1 MRGGKGTV
9 MNDVEKARA
18 QAEALHS
25 APSTGGKQR
34 LRQEALSR
42 YLAAEAKHARGTEEA
57 DDSKR
62 EKQTSKGP
70 VARKRV
76 TPRDT
81 ERQ

>member
-1 MRGGKGTV
+1 
-9 MNDVEKARA
+9 MNDVEEARA

-25 APSTGGKQR
+25 APSTGGKQP

-42 YLAAEAKHARGTEEA
+42 YLAAEAKHARRTEEA